1 MAMPTLL
8 QRLRHARTTR
18 AARALWFAL
27 ALLVLGVQT
36 ALPAHQESHHLGQ
49 ADSLCQYCVL
59 GGHLYSLSS
68 TPPQLPVP
76 QSRWEAPQAA
86 FISFIVPSFPRTVF
100 SRGPPSA
107 IDA

>member
-1 MAMPTLL
+1 MPVTTLL
-8 QRLRHARTTR
+8 QRLRRSRVTRTV
-18 AARALWFAL
+18 RALWFAL

-68 TPPQLPVP
+68 LPPTVLAPQLH
-76 QSRWEAPQAA
+76 WESSQAVLV
-86 FISFIVPSFPRTVF
+86 SFSVASFPRTVF

>member
-1 MAMPTLL
+1 MHLL
-8 QRLRHARTTR
+8 QRLRRSRTTR
-18 AARALWFAL
+18 AVRALWFAL

-59 GGHLYSLSS
+59 GGHLYSLTS
-68 TPPQLPVP
+68 TPPTLPAP
-76 QSRWEAPQAA
+76 QFHWEAPRRV
-86 FISFIVPSFPRTVF
+86 STTVIVPPFPRTVF

>member
-1 MAMPTLL
+1 MAVTTLL
-8 QRLRHARTTR
+8 QRLRHSRATRTV
-18 AARALWFAL
+18 RALWFAL
-27 ALLVLGVQT
+27 ALMVLGVQT

-59 GGHLYSLSS
+59 GGHLYSVTSAPPAIPAPAFHWE
-68 TPPQLPVP
+68 TPRGV
-76 QSRWEAPQAA
+76 SIA
-86 FISFIVPSFPRTVF
+86 FVVSSFPRTVF

>member
-1 MAMPTLL
+1 MDLL
-8 QRLRHARTTR
+8 QHLRRSRTTR
-18 AARALWFAL
+18 TVRALWFAL
-27 ALLVLGVQT
+27 TLLVLGVQT

-59 GGHLYSLSS
+59 GGHLYSLTSA
-68 TPPQLPVP
+68 PPALPAP
-76 QSRWEAPQAA
+76 QSRWETPCRV
-86 FISFIVPSFPRTVF
+86 SSSVIVSSFPRTVF

>member
-1 MAMPTLL
+1 MHLL
-8 QRLRHARTTR
+8 QRLRRSRTTR
-18 AARALWFAL
+18 TVQALWLAL
-27 ALLVLGVQT
+27 TLLVLGVQT

-59 GGHLYSLSS
+59 GGHLYSLTS
-68 TPPQLPVP
+68 TPPAISAP
-76 QSRWEAPQAA
+76 QSHWEAPHG
-86 FISFIVPSFPRTVF
+86 ISFSAIVSSFPRTVF

>member
-1 MAMPTLL
+1 MVVTTLL
-8 QRLRHARTTR
+8 QRLRRSRATRTV
-18 AARALWFAL
+18 RALWFAL

-59 GGHLYSLSS
+59 GGHLYSLTS
-68 TPPQLPVP
+68 TPPAIPAPALH
-76 QSRWEAPQAA
+76 WEAPGGVSIA
-86 FISFIVPSFPRTVF
+86 FVVSPFPRTVF

>member
-1 MAMPTLL
+1 MPTLF
-8 QRLRHARTTR
+8 QRLRRYRGTRTLK
-18 AARALWFAL
+18 ALWLAL

-59 GGHLYSLSS
+59 GGHLYSLTSA
-68 TPPQLPVP
+68 PPAAPTP
-76 QSRWEAPQAA
+76 QSHWEAPPSVSTA
-86 FISFIVPSFPRTVF
+86 FIVSSFPRTVF
-100 SRGPPSA
+100 SRGPPSR